1 MQDRAKRTREQI
13 LAAAAVEFSEKG
25 LHGARVDEIAKRAK
39 VNKERLYAYFGG
51 KEQLFRETLRAS
63 IAEIIADEQTL
74 LSQLANDPTRMT
86 EVTLEHYLGFLERHP
101 HFWRLLAWEN
111 LSGGAE
117 AEALSGVREQTFKEM
132 RQLYQ
137 QRQKLGLFSKA
148 ISFEAFIFTLS
159 AVSFFLFSNRLTME
173 RTLQLNLATPAARKQ
188 LMAEVLDLI
197 RHGQIPHS

>member
-1 MQDRAKRTREQI
+1 MQERAKITRQQI
-13 LAAAAVEFSEKG
+13 LTAATAEFSKKG
-25 LHGARVDEIAKRAK
+25 LHGARVDEIAKRAE
-39 VNKERLYAYFGG
+39 VNKERIYAYFGS
-51 KEQLFRETLRAS
+51 KEQLFRETLREAIS
-63 IAEIIADEQTL
+63 EIISEEQTL
-74 LSQLANDPTRMT
+74 LTQLAEDPTRMT

-137 QRQKLGLFSKA
+137 QRQKLGMFSKS

-173 RTLQLNLATPAARKQ
+173 RTLQLNLAIPATRKQ
-188 LMAEVLDLI
+188 LMAEVLTLI

>member
-13 LAAAAVEFSEKG
+13 LEAASVEFSQKG
-25 LHGARVDEIAKRAK
+25 LHGARVDEIAKRAR

-63 IAEIIADEQTL
+63 IAEIITEEQSL
-74 LSQLANDPTRMT
+74 LTQLASDPTRMT

-117 AEALSGVREQTFKEM
+117 AEALGGVREQTFKEM

-137 QRQKLGLFSKA
+137 QRQKLGLFSKE

-173 RTLQLNLATPAARKQ
+173 RTLQLDLSTPPARKK

-197 RHGQIPHS
+197 RHGQIPHH

>member
-1 MQDRAKRTREQI
+1 MQERALRTRQQI
-13 LAAAAVEFSEKG
+13 LTAATVEFSQKG

-39 VNKERLYAYFGG
+39 VNKERIYAYFGS
-51 KEQLFRETLRAS
+51 KEQLFRETLRGAIS
-63 IAEIIADEQTL
+63 EIIAEEQTL
-74 LSQLANDPTRMT
+74 LAQLAQDPTRMT
-86 EVTLEHYLGFLERHP
+86 EVTLEHYLGFLDRHP

-137 QRQKLGLFSKA
+137 QRQKLGMFSKA

-173 RTLQLNLATPAARKQ
+173 RTLQLNLTTPATRQQ
-188 LMAEVLDLI
+188 LMAEVLTLI

>member
-1 MQDRAKRTREQI
+1 MQERAKITRQQI
-13 LAAAAVEFSEKG
+13 LTAATAEFSKKG
-25 LHGARVDEIAKRAK
+25 LHGARVDEIAKRAE
-39 VNKERLYAYFGG
+39 VNKERIYAYFGS
-51 KEQLFRETLRAS
+51 KEQLFRETLREAIS
-63 IAEIIADEQTL
+63 EIISEEQTL
-74 LSQLANDPTRMT
+74 LTQLAEDPTRMT

-137 QRQKLGLFSKA
+137 QRQKLGMFNKS

-173 RTLQLNLATPAARKQ
+173 RTLQLNLAIPATRKQ
-188 LMAEVLDLI
+188 LMAEVLTLI